1 MCGVNIVYDVH
12 YDLEDNKKGDA
23 TFLLRYD
30 DVFFRLN
37 VFREHNT
44 KEAVGSLSYLGT
56 NSGGRGQ
63 WDMSVKTHP
72 NLPQIQLIARTV
84 RIQSYFCIRMIIIFL
99 HHFIR
104 YDRMQRFE
112 RRY

>member
-1 MCGVNIVYDVH
+1 MNIAYDVH

-30 DVFFRLN
+30 DVFFRLII
-37 VFREHNT
+37 FREHNNKAEVKGT
-44 KEAVGSLSYLGT
+44 LNYEGT

-84 RIQSYFCIRMIIIFL
+84 RTQ
-99 HHFIR
+99 
-104 YDRMQRFE
+104 
-112 RRY
+112 